1 MSPLF
6 LTEIYLLDNI
16 RTIRFIDQALFL
28 LDLVFERLA
37 IEKVP
42 VLLYQSVGV
51 SFHIFRQLSSSKLL
65 HGSAR
70 DEQNNGRCQRGF

>member
-1 MSPLF
+1 MLKHV
-6 LTEIYLLDNI
+6 
-16 RTIRFIDQALFL
+16 RTIWFVDQTLFL

-42 VLLYQSVGV
+42 VLLYQSLGV
-51 SFHIFRQLSSSKLL
+51 SFHIFRQLSSPMLL